1 MSIKS
6 GMKIS
11 INGVS
16 MRNRVVIVGG
26 GQAGAQT
33 AVSLRQWGYSGEIT
47 ILCEE
52 GYPPYQRPP
61 LSKAYMKGEMEED
74 RLYLKAQ
81 DWYEQND
88 ISVHLNVSAEAI
100 DRTDK
105 YVLLSDGT
113 RLQYET
119 LILATGS
126 RPRNL
131 DIDGAE
137 LDNIFTLR
145 GMADVSRIKPQM
157 IAGKKL
163 VILGAGYIGL
173 EAAAVAR
180 QLELDVT
187 VLEMAPRILAR
198 VTSPEISEFYTQ
210 EHRRQGVVVHTHTA
224 LKAISE
230 QSGAISSVTLDDDTV
245 LPADILLV
253 GIGVLPNEELAKDA
267 GIECDNGIVVD
278 EDARTSDPNVF
289 AVGDCSR
296 RPLVHYGRTGR
307 LESVHNAIE
316 QGKLAAAA
324 ITGRDRPVEECPWF
338 WSDQYDL
345 KLQIAGLSHGY
356 DLAVVRGSPA
366 DRKFAVFYFK
376 ENLLIGVDAINAAP
390 EFLVSKKLI
399 PLKAKL
405 DVSRLADTAVA
416 MKEFLPR

>member
-1 MSIKS
+1 MH
-6 GMKIS
+6 
-11 INGVS
+11 
-16 MRNRVVIVGG
+16 NRVVIVGG

-33 AVSLRQWGYSGEIT
+33 AVSLRQWGYNGEIT
-47 ILCEE
+47 LISEE

-61 LSKAYMKGEMEED
+61 LSKAYMKGEMEEE
-74 RLYLKAQ
+74 RLYLKAD
-81 DWYEQND
+81 DWYKDN
-88 ISVHLNVSAEAI
+88 NVSVQLNICVEAI

-105 YVLLSDGT
+105 YVLLSSGE
-113 RLQYET
+113 RLHYET

-131 DIDGAE
+131 DIDGAD
-137 LDNIFTLR
+137 LNNIFTLR
-145 GMADVSRIKPQM
+145 GMDDVSRIKPHM
-157 IAGKKL
+157 VAGKKL

-180 QLELDVT
+180 QLGLDVT

-198 VTSPEISEFYTQ
+198 VTSPEISDFYTQ

-224 LKAISE
+224 LKAISGDN
-230 QSGAISSVTLDDDTV
+230 GAITSVTLDDDTV
-245 LPADILLV
+245 LQADILLV

-267 GIECDNGIVVD
+267 GIDCDNGIVVD
-278 EDARTSDPNVF
+278 EDARTSDASVF
-289 AVGDCSR
+289 AVGDCTR

-324 ITGRDRPVEECPWF
+324 ITGRQRPLEECPWF

-345 KLQIAGLSHGY
+345 KLQIAGLSQGY
-356 DLAVVRGSPA
+356 DLTVVRGNPQ

-376 ENLLIGVDAINAAP
+376 DDQLIGVDAVNAAP

-405 DVSRLADTAVA
+405 DVIRLADTAVA
-416 MKEFLPR
+416 MKEFLSQ